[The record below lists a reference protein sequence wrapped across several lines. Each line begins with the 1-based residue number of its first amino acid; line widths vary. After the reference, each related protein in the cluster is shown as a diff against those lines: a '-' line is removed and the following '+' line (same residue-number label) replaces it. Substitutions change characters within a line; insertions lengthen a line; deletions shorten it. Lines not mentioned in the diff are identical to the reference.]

1 VIEWSAVGY
10 AVVALIVGAGG
21 GVTWW
26 SARSARAAKVK
37 AEAAQAGAAEGI
49 AHAEHTLYNL
59 LAGRL
64 ATVEEEL
71 KTLRG
76 ELATERRHS
85 RQLEVHIYRLENVMR
100 KNGMDPPEREFVLG
114 DVPTRPT

>member
-1 VIEWSAVGY
+1 MIDWHAVGY
-10 AVVALIVGAGG
+10 ALGTLLIGAGG

-26 SARSARAAKVK
+26 SARSARVAKVK
-37 AEAAQAGAAEGI
+37 AEAAQAGAVEGI

-59 LAGRL
+59 LSGRL
-64 ATVEEEL
+64 SSVEGEL
-71 KTLRG
+71 KTLRE

-100 KNGMDPPEREFVLG
+100 KNGMDPPEREFKLG
-114 DVPTRPT
+114 DAPARPT